1 MLPFTRLVP
10 TCRSKDI
17 CVASGAPKLCRV
29 IEQAGCYCVCLCVFV
44 CVCNEAEGLPQLDL
58 PLQSSAKVWPGL
70 GPMQGWRRPWK
81 RAGRSGRL
89 GPDWSPKARGLAP
102 GWLSPGL
109 WQG

>member
-70 GPMQGWRRPWK
+70 GPCRGGGGP
-81 RAGRSGRL
+81 GRGLGEGDAWGLTGVPRL
-89 GPDWSPKARGLAP
+89 GDWHLG
-102 GWLSPGL
+102 G
-109 WQG
+109 